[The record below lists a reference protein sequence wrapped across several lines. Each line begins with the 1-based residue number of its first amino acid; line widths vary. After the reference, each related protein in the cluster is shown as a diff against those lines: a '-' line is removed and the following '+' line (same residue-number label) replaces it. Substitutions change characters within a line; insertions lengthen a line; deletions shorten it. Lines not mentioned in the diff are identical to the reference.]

1 MAGDKDLRDIL
12 AVVAD
17 LGAVLRDEIIQVRS
31 MRIDAIRAL
40 QEPKARL
47 AEAYAKGCADLAAK
61 PGGLGNAAPGLKA
74 ELRRAHDELKAL
86 VAENARLLA
95 GARDVNERL
104 VRALADAATR
114 QAAGPAG
121 RYGPKAPGRAAAS
134 HRKASIPLA
143 FDGQA

>member
-1 MAGDKDLRDIL
+1 MAGDRDLRDFL
-12 AVVAD
+12 VVVAD
-17 LGAVLRDEIIQVRS
+17 LGAVLRDEIIQVRA
-31 MRIDAIRAL
+31 MRIGAIRAL

-47 AEAYAKGCADLAAK
+47 AEAYAEGCADLAAK
-61 PGGLGNAAPGLKA
+61 PGGDAAPGLKA
-74 ELRRAHDELKAL
+74 ELRRAHDELEAL

-121 RYGPKAPGRAAAS
+121 RYGPKSPGRVAPS
-134 HRKASIPLA
+134 QRKASIPLA